1 MKLKPTLWTRP
12 LCAGALLGLGLGAVA
27 SPLLR
32 TDVAAEPAWVA
43 HVDCDALRP
52 TALGQYLLAEM
63 EKPESQSRFATFQT
77 LFSFDPRKQLHGL
90 TLYSAGKAEDDAVA
104 LVYADFNS
112 ERLAALAKSARDSQS
127 APHKAHLIYSWIEDG
142 KEPKDG
148 VMPRTYAAIHGS
160 RVVVFA
166 RQEKPVA
173 NALDVLD
180 NALPNLSAGKVFP
193 QLGAPGG
200 ASFIEAS
207 ARKLEFAD
215 STPTAAI
222 FRVARFMRLDVG
234 ETNRTVTARL
244 NIETSDASVAKQTAA
259 VVQGFLALV
268 KLQRNKPEAGKLAEA
283 LSLKQDGASLAATLA
298 LPAADVAALLKTD
311 TDKKAPQKPEKN

>member
-1 MKLKPTLWTRP
+1 MKTNVLKTTLFVCA
-12 LCAGALLGLGLGAVA
+12 LAGAAW
-27 SPLLR
+27 PLLAGPLQR
-32 TDVAAEPAWVA
+32 ADVAADPAWVL
-43 HVDCDALRP
+43 HLDCDSLRP
-52 TALGQYLLAEM
+52 TAIGQYLLAEM
-63 EKPESQSRFATFQT
+63 EKPEAQAKFAAFQT
-77 LFSFDPRKQLHGL
+77 IFNFDPRKQLHGL

>member
-193 QLGAPGG
+193 QLGA
-200 ASFIEAS
+200 
-207 ARKLEFAD
+207 
-215 STPTAAI
+215 
-222 FRVARFMRLDVG
+222 RFMRLDVG